1 MKTAIIA
8 GVLMMSLISQTLAG
22 PLIVAHRGASYD
34 APENTMAA
42 FRLGFEQGADAIEG
56 DFWLTRDGQI
66 VAFHDKDTK
75 RVTGG
80 AVDRV
85 VSESTLAELQ
95 QLDVGSWKDP
105 KFASERPP
113 TLADVLAILP
123 EGKLFLIEIKCG
135 PEIVAE
141 LKRVLEQSG
150 VSLQQLRV
158 ISFNADVIAETKRA
172 IPQMKAFWLSSY
184 KTDKQTG
191 AVTPTHDEILAM
203 LKRTSAD
210 GLDSKADLT
219 QLTPQ
224 FIQRLRDANLE
235 LHVWTVNDI
244 DLARQLAKLGV
255 DSITTDRPAFLRA
268 GLVAE

>member
-1 MKTAIIA
+1 MKIATLA
-8 GVLMMSLISQTLAG
+8 GVLVMSLISQTLAD

-42 FRLGFEQGADAIEG
+42 FKLGFEQGADAIEG

-80 AVDRV
+80 AVDRL

-113 TLADVLAILP
+113 TLAEVLAMLP

-135 PEIVAE
+135 PEIVPE
-141 LKRVLEQSG
+141 MKRVIEASG

-158 ISFNADVIAETKRA
+158 ISFNSEVIAETKRA
-172 IPQMKAFWLSSY
+172 IPEMKSFWLSSY

-191 AVTPTHDEILAM
+191 ATTPTHDEILAT
-203 LKRTSAD
+203 LKRINAD
-210 GLDSKADLT
+210 GFDSKADSA

-255 DSITTDRPAFLRA
+255 DSITTDRPEYLRS
-268 GLVAE
+268 GLAAD